1 VGRDAVAEKGG
12 DFVQKPIRYYIT
24 KSGEEPTVRSVKVA
38 LNTPDGDD
46 RPERGAA
53 VANEPTVG
61 PSELPRTEGVTR
73 LVKSAIR
80 RRTSRS

>member
-1 VGRDAVAEKGG
+1 VGRVAVAEKGG

-46 RPERGAA
+46 RPERGATA
-53 VANEPTVG
+53 TNEPTVG
-61 PSELPRTEGVTR
+61 PNEIPRPEVVTR
-73 LVKSAIR
+73 LVKGVIR
-80 RRTSRS
+80 KRAPRQ